1 MKLFLVLF
9 LVFAS
14 LLSFCWTF
22 CFLSF
27 LAFFGFFKKK
37 RRRRRMKQ
45 TTTATVLADN
55 TANVPTTLVSYLQ
68 RLKAL
73 DETSASVSDKVHS
86 EVESFV
92 LALET
97 TKTTTGKDDTNNNN
111 NNKKR
116 KLNDVDEDEQDD
128 DDDDEESRKKKKQL
142 LEERIDKS
150 VKLCLEIADEKCAL
164 AARAYDL
171 VDEHITK
178 LDKDLRVFE
187 DEARNNTN
195 ANPKNKPNAQGG
207 QNDKKNDQVGSP
219 YYVNEADPNE
229 PTYCYCKR
237 VSFGEMVGCEND
249 KCKIEWF
256 HFSCVGLDPTVKL
269 KGKWYC
275 KDCKLNMKLKKK

>member
-1 MKLFLVLF
+1 
-9 LVFAS
+9 
-14 LLSFCWTF
+14 
-22 CFLSF
+22 
-27 LAFFGFFKKK
+27 
-37 RRRRRMKQ
+37 MKQ

-86 EVESFV
+86 EVETFV
-92 LALET
+92 LRALET
-97 TKTTTGKDDTNNNN
+97 TKTNQTTGKDDNNNN
-111 NNKKR
+111 NNNNNNRKR

-128 DDDDEESRKKKKQL
+128 DDDDEESRKKKKEL

-275 KDCKLNMKLKKK
+275 KECKLNMKLKKK

>member
-1 MKLFLVLF
+1 
-9 LVFAS
+9 
-14 LLSFCWTF
+14 
-22 CFLSF
+22 
-27 LAFFGFFKKK
+27 
-37 RRRRRMKQ
+37 MKQ

-86 EVESFV
+86 EVETFV
-92 LALET
+92 LRALET
-97 TKTTTGKDDTNNNN
+97 TKTNPTTGKDDNNNINN

-116 KLNDVDEDEQDD
+116 KLNDEDEQDD
-128 DDDDEESRKKKKQL
+128 DDSDEESRKKKKEL

-207 QNDKKNDQVGSP
+207 QNDKKKDQVGSP

-275 KDCKLNMKLKKK
+275 KECKLNMKLKKK

>member
-1 MKLFLVLF
+1 M
-9 LVFAS
+9 
-14 LLSFCWTF
+14 
-22 CFLSF
+22 
-27 LAFFGFFKKK
+27 
-37 RRRRRMKQ
+37 
-45 TTTATVLADN
+45 
-55 TANVPTTLVSYLQ
+55 
-68 RLKAL
+68 
-73 DETSASVSDKVHS
+73 
-86 EVESFV
+86 
-92 LALET
+92 
-97 TKTTTGKDDTNNNN
+97 
-111 NNKKR
+111 
-116 KLNDVDEDEQDD
+116 NDVDEDEQDD
-128 DDDDEESRKKKKQL
+128 DDDDEEQEEKKNFSRN
-142 LEERIDKS
+142 D
-150 VKLCLEIADEKCAL
+150 VKLCLKSRTRSAL

-171 VDEHITK
+171 VANITK

-195 ANPKNKPNAQGG
+195 ANTKNNRTQGG

-275 KDCKLNMKLKKK
+275 KECKLNMKLKKK

>member
-1 MKLFLVLF
+1 MILENNTTKK
-9 LVFAS
+9 
-14 LLSFCWTF
+14 TF
-22 CFLSF
+22 Q
-27 LAFFGFFKKK
+27 K
-37 RRRRRMKQ
+37 MKQ

-55 TANVPTTLVSYLQ
+55 AANVPTTLVSYLQ
-68 RLKAL
+68 RLKSL
-73 DETSASVSDKVHS
+73 DETSISVSDKVHS
-86 EVESFV
+86 KVESFV
-92 LALET
+92 LALT
-97 TKTTTGKDDTNNNN
+97 A
-111 NNKKR
+111 NKKR
-116 KLNDVDEDEQDD
+116 KSKSSNNNEVFDD
-128 DDDDEESRKKKKQL
+128 DDDFDEEEEEEKKKKKKKL
-142 LEERIDKS
+142 LEEEIDKS
-150 VKLCLEIADEKCAL
+150 VKACVEIADEKCAL

-195 ANPKNKPNAQGG
+195 SNKNKLSKQGG
-207 QNDKKNDQVGSP
+207 QNDKKQDQAGSP

-256 HFSCVGLDPTVKL
+256 HFACVGLDPTVKL

-275 KDCKLNMKLKKK
+275 KECKLKMKMKKK